1 MVSCFFT
8 PYDKHLKDV
17 YVCLSGIISGEKSKF
32 GFFFI
37 LGGNRHSTLVK
48 IKKSQNIMSDL
59 QEGAEMDSDKK
70 KIALNIVSSKVNHK
84 GFGAG
89 AIDLSNV
96 SSVIIDDGE
105 AYLDMGA
112 LHAKSRV
119 EKGIK
124 FSASK
129 EDVPNGR
136 KCWIVWVAVDRSEEG
151 SYYAG
156 VTACEMLVD
165 TEARRGWKILADH
178 VNKMDYAMK
187 RRRIERNREGC
198 IEKTADRAQ

>member
-1 MVSCFFT
+1 
-8 PYDKHLKDV
+8 
-17 YVCLSGIISGEKSKF
+17 
-32 GFFFI
+32 
-37 LGGNRHSTLVK
+37 
-48 IKKSQNIMSDL
+48 
-59 QEGAEMDSDKK
+59 MDADKK
-70 KIALNIVSSKVNHK
+70 KLALNIVSSKVNHK

-96 SSVIIDDGE
+96 SSVIIDGDE

-112 LHAKSRV
+112 LHAKSKV

-124 FSASK
+124 FSMNK
-129 EDVPNGR
+129 EEVPNGR
-136 KCWIVWVAVDRSEEG
+136 RCWIVWVAVDRTEEG

-178 VNKMDYAMK
+178 VNKMDQAMK
-187 RRRIERNREGC
+187 RRIVLDGLDEAEKATLKKQLAGHNEEWWNRSPEELKQGL
-198 IEKTADRAQ
+198 A

>member
-1 MVSCFFT
+1 MVF
-8 PYDKHLKDV
+8 
-17 YVCLSGIISGEKSKF
+17 
-32 GFFFI
+32 
-37 LGGNRHSTLVK
+37 
-48 IKKSQNIMSDL
+48 Q
-59 QEGAEMDSDKK
+59 MDADKK
-70 KIALNIVSSKVNHK
+70 KLALNIVSSKVNHK

-96 SSVIIDDGE
+96 SSVIIDGEE

-124 FSASK
+124 FSTNK

-136 KCWIVWVAVDRSEEG
+136 KCWIVWVAVDRTEEG

-165 TEARRGWKILADH
+165 SEAKRGWKILADH
-178 VNKMDYAMK
+178 VNKMDHAMK
-187 RRRIERNREGC
+187 RRIVVDGLDETEKAALKKQLVDHNEQWWNRSNDEL
-198 IEKTADRAQ
+198 KQALS